1 MSTRGNYMK
10 MPTHSRA
17 NKSKRIKWNKIPTVL
32 CVCVCHPLSGWL
44 KWACPFCKH
53 MLQQLHVA
61 PAQKQ
66 SNRIESGLIPLN
78 EMTIL
83 FSCKSHRAPKWPAW
97 IKARECSSVCVC
109 ECGLVYACVVYWANQ
124 NVASLTS
131 HALHVLQL
139 IAQVFYA
146 WPQAGIGYVATH
158 ARLRDHAACCV
169 YHKVATARAAPAGV
183 IITRRCHFAQSER
196 LTDSSACS
204 SLSRPQNW

>member
-97 IKARECSSVCVC
+97 IKARECSSVCMCMCMWVWVGVC
-109 ECGLVYACVVYWANQ
+109 VCSLLSQPGRGIADIAC
-124 NVASLTS
+124 
-131 HALHVLQL
+131 
-139 IAQVFYA
+139 
-146 WPQAGIGYVATH
+146 
-158 ARLRDHAACCV
+158 
-169 YHKVATARAAPAGV
+169 TAR
-183 IITRRCHFAQSER
+183 
-196 LTDSSACS
+196 SATNRS
-204 SLSRPQNW
+204 SLLCLATSRHRIWGDPRPASCLCSVLCLS

>member
-1 MSTRGNYMK
+1 MC
-10 MPTHSRA
+10 
-17 NKSKRIKWNKIPTVL
+17 V
-32 CVCVCHPLSGWL
+32 CVCVCHPLSCWL

-53 MLQQLHVA
+53 MLQQN
-61 PAQKQ
+61 
-66 SNRIESGLIPLN
+66 NRIESGLIPLN

-83 FSCKSHRAPKWPAW
+83 FSCKSHRAPKWPARL
-97 IKARECSSVCVC
+97 KARECSSVCEV
-109 ECGLVYACVVYWANQ
+109 GLVYACVVYWANQ
-124 NVASLTS
+124 DVAWLAS

-146 WPQAGIGYVATH
+146 WPQAGIGYGATQ

-196 LTDSSACS
+196 LTDSSARS
-204 SLSRPQNW
+204 SLSHPQNW